1 MSKLG
6 FWVAVSVVSLGA
18 AVGAWYYKYQLY
30 GWLPSTASS
39 ELKNVDG
46 LLMDKEGKPFTGRVK
61 DISDSGYSLYAYKD
75 GKLDGLNVVFSE
87 GQLREIGHWENGEQN
102 GLFEAWTDKGVLVD
116 HGIFKD
122 GERDGE
128 TVQYWPDTGK
138 LKVKAQYRAGKL
150 NGLVEQY
157 YPSGTVQL
165 KHMYA
170 DHQLHGEAL
179 DYFENGQLRS
189 SVNFEHGK
197 QSGPFK
203 LFSDDGQLL
212 EEGMLKNGLRHGP
225 FTVYFPQTGKPAR
238 QGTYKMNEYD
248 GELTT
253 WRPDG
258 MKVVQ
263 TYKNSVANGW
273 QKNYNSQGAL
283 MGEIMMKNGRATGEF
298 RAYDSRGNIVQEGT
312 HEDNVV
318 STVKGM
324 SSPRPEPNEVS
335 PNDNGGIMI
344 KEVNE

>member
-6 FWVAVSVVSLGA
+6 FLVAVSVVSLGA

-170 DHQLHGEAL
+170 DHQLHGE
-179 DYFENGQLRS
+179 GS
-189 SVNFEHGK
+189 SSKPPSLN
-197 QSGPFK
+197 
-203 LFSDDGQLL
+203 DG
-212 EEGMLKNGLRHGP
+212 G
-225 FTVYFPQTGKPAR
+225 
-238 QGTYKMNEYD
+238 
-248 GELTT
+248 
-253 WRPDG
+253 
-258 MKVVQ
+258 
-263 TYKNSVANGW
+263 
-273 QKNYNSQGAL
+273 
-283 MGEIMMKNGRATGEF
+283 
-298 RAYDSRGNIVQEGT
+298 SRFV
-312 HEDNVV
+312 
-318 STVKGM
+318 
-324 SSPRPEPNEVS
+324 
-335 PNDNGGIMI
+335 
-344 KEVNE
+344 

>member
-6 FWVAVSVVSLGA
+6 FLVA
-18 AVGAWYYKYQLY
+18 AVIVGAGAVAGIWYYKYQLY
-30 GWLPSTASS
+30 GWLPSTALSD
-39 ELKNVDG
+39 LKNVDG
-46 LLMDKEGKPFTGRVK
+46 LLMDKDGKPFTGRVK
-61 DISDSGYSLYAYKD
+61 DASDSGYSLYAYKD

-157 YPSGTVQL
+157 YPSGIVQL

-189 SVNFEHGK
+189 TVTFEHGR

-203 LFSDDGQLL
+203 LFSDDGQPL
-212 EEGMLKNGLRHGP
+212 EEGMLKNGVRHGP

-263 TYKNSVANGW
+263 TYKNGVANGW
-273 QKNYNSQGAL
+273 QKNYNSQGVL
-283 MGEIMMKNGRATGEF
+283 MGEMMMKNGRATGEF

-312 HEDNVV
+312 HDDNAV
-318 STVKGM
+318 STVKEM
-324 SSPRPEPNEVS
+324 PSPRLELNGVTPNG
-335 PNDNGGIMI
+335 NGGIVI